1 MRSGEGSTAAAA
13 AAEEEKVKVA
23 APFRLAELGLRVC
36 AVPLAVA
43 SVWEMAT
50 NKQVDE
56 TYGEV
61 RFSDLSGFRYLV
73 WINAITAA
81 YSVASILLSSCKF
94 ITRFDWLIFL
104 LDQASAY
111 LLLTSA
117 SAAAEVVYLAREGD
131 REVSW
136 GEVCSYF
143 GRFCGAATVSVA
155 LNAAALL
162 CFMALSLISAFRVF
176 TKFNPPSQSNS
187 KQQLSQEQGKPSS
200 DSGSILKCEKT
211 ELLFSFRKTVVLF
224 GDVTAFTGTE
234 ESGFQTAAEEG
245 LGLGV
250 LVGAAADEVEEDEG
264 DGGDDEGDVGAVPL
278 GAERREE
285 ARAARLALHSCDGSF
300 PHAPQSAS
308 AAGRAAGP
316 AHTVGLT

>member
-1 MRSGEGSTAAAA
+1 MRSGEGSTGAAA

-94 ITRFDWLIFL
+94 ITRFDWFIFL

-143 GRFCGAATVSVA
+143 CRFCGAATVSVA

-187 KQQLSQEQGKPSS
+187 KQQLSQEQGKPVV
-200 DSGSILKCEKT
+200 SG
-211 ELLFSFRKTVVLF
+211 
-224 GDVTAFTGTE
+224 
-234 ESGFQTAAEEG
+234 
-245 LGLGV
+245 
-250 LVGAAADEVEEDEG
+250 
-264 DGGDDEGDVGAVPL
+264 
-278 GAERREE
+278 
-285 ARAARLALHSCDGSF
+285 
-300 PHAPQSAS
+300 
-308 AAGRAAGP
+308 
-316 AHTVGLT
+316 